1 MKNVIKNLKVNE
13 EYFKTHSAVPFTLNK
28 KTSYSKKE
36 IYSWNTVASFFPKEM
51 DTKETRLK
59 YLMNNIKHVG
69 LDDLAMPDQPKDDRL
84 IEDCHEIT
92 LDEYL
97 SYYKQDKAKQ
107 ENTIWNI
114 EKNYTAIFM
123 TKETNDQLRKQLGRS
138 VSLVYPAADC
148 AIVRYYDKKKN
159 VIGLTHSDGWFTGE
173 NIVGKMTNYMKNHF
187 HSNIED
193 IEVYVGA
200 FAHSDWIY
208 NGLPSFVGTKL
219 EDGTIKYRGE
229 WEAYIEKLDQDKIK
243 INYGDLLYKQV
254 IDSGISKNNLFFSK
268 ENTLF
273 DKDYYSHSRSIN
285 TKEKEGRNLFGIS
298 FDVENIINHK
308 EKNGTILR

>member
-1 MKNVIKNLKVNE
+1 
-13 EYFKTHSAVPFTLNK
+13 
-28 KTSYSKKE
+28 
-36 IYSWNTVASFFPKEM
+36 
-51 DTKETRLK
+51 
-59 YLMNNIKHVG
+59 
-69 LDDLAMPDQPKDDRL
+69 
-84 IEDCHEIT
+84 DCHEIT
-92 LDEYL
+92 LEEFLD
-97 SYYKQDKAKQ
+97 YYNQDKTKQ

-123 TKETNDQLRKQLGRS
+123 TKDTHDKLKQKVGRS

-159 VIGLTHSDGWFTGE
+159 VIGLTHSNGWYTGE
-173 NIVGKMTNYMKNHF
+173 NLVGKMTDYMKNHF
-187 HSNIED
+187 RSNLED

-208 NGLPSFVGTKL
+208 NGIPPFVGKQL
-219 EDGTIKYRGE
+219 EDGSIEYRGE
-229 WEAYIEKLDQDKIK
+229 WKKYIEKLDQNKIK
-243 INYGDLLYKQV
+243 INYGDLLYKQ
-254 IDSGISKNNLFFSK
+254 IIESGISNNNLYFSK

-273 DKDYYSHSRSIN
+273 EKDYYSHARSMN

-308 EKNGTILR
+308 EENGTILR